1 MSANEKKG
9 IPEGIWS
16 KCAVCNEIIYQKE
29 FLKNYKVC
37 PKCNFHYQLSAYERI
52 DSLLDIGTFVETD
65 RSLTSKNPLNFTAN
79 KSYDESLAQS
89 MERTSLF
96 EAVVT
101 GEGRLGGRKVVLAVM
116 DFQFIGGSMGSVV
129 GEKVT
134 RAIERAAEK
143 KLPLIIVAASGGARM
158 QEGMFSLMQMA
169 KTSAAVNKLS
179 QNKIPYISILTH
191 PTTGGVTASF
201 ATLAD
206 VIIAEPGALIGFT
219 GPRVIE
225 QTIKQKLPEGF
236 QTAEFLLE
244 HGMVDMVV
252 ERKKIRD
259 EIGKLFDLLMP
270 EKGIKE
276 VVRDLSAEAAKDAS
290 PKEVLEAVGD
300 ALKEEIGKRV
310 QKIQNKLKKG

>member
-1 MSANEKKG
+1 MPANEKKG

-16 KCAVCNEIIYQKE
+16 KCAVCSEIIYQKE

-52 DSLLDIGTFVETD
+52 DSLVDSKTFVETD
-65 RSLTSKNPLNFTAN
+65 RGLTSTNPLNFTAN

-89 MERTSLF
+89 IERTSLP

-101 GEGRLGGRKVVLAVM
+101 GEGRLNGRKVALAVM
-116 DFQFIGGSMGSVV
+116 DFRFIGGSMGSVV

-134 RAIERAAEK
+134 RTIEKATDK
-143 KLPLIIVAASGGARM
+143 KMPLIVVAASGGARM

-179 QNKIPYISILTH
+179 QNKVPYISILTH

-244 HGMVDMVV
+244 HGMVDMVI
-252 ERKKIRD
+252 ERPKIRG
-259 EIGKLFDLLMP
+259 EVAKLFNLLT
-270 EKGIKE
+270 
-276 VVRDLSAEAAKDAS
+276 SKDAS
-290 PKEVLEAVGD
+290 AKEVLETVGD
-300 ALKEEIGKRV
+300 VLKEEIGKRV
-310 QKIQNKLKKG
+310 QKIQNKLKKGQ

>member
-16 KCAVCNEIIYQKE
+16 KCAVCNEIMYQKE

-37 PKCNFHYQLSAYERI
+37 PKCKFHYQLSAYERI
-52 DSLLDIGTFVETD
+52 DSLVDEGTFVETD
-65 RSLTSKNPLNFTAN
+65 RGLRSSNPLNFTAN

-89 MERTSLF
+89 VERTALP
-96 EAVVT
+96 EAVIT
-101 GEGRLGGRKVVLAVM
+101 GEGRLNGQRVVLAVM
-116 DFQFIGGSMGSVV
+116 DFRFIGGSMGSVV

-143 KLPLIIVAASGGARM
+143 KLPLIVVAASGGARM

-169 KTSAAVNKLS
+169 KTSAAVNNLS
-179 QNKIPYISILTH
+179 RNKVPYISILTH

-225 QTIKQKLPEGF
+225 QTIKQKLPQGF

-259 EIGKLFDLLMP
+259 EIARLLKLLMP
-270 EKGIKE
+270 ERKIKE
-276 VVRDLSAEAAKDAS
+276 VIKNFSAETSKDAS
-290 PKEVLEAVGD
+290 PKDVLEAVGD
-300 ALKEEIGKRV
+300 VLKEEIGKRV
-310 QKIQNKLKKG
+310 QKIHNKLKKG

>member
-1 MSANEKKG
+1 
-9 IPEGIWS
+9 
-16 KCAVCNEIIYQKE
+16 
-29 FLKNYKVC
+29 
-37 PKCNFHYQLSAYERI
+37 
-52 DSLLDIGTFVETD
+52 
-65 RSLTSKNPLNFTAN
+65 
-79 KSYDESLAQS
+79 
-89 MERTSLF
+89 
-96 EAVVT
+96 
-101 GEGRLGGRKVVLAVM
+101 
-116 DFQFIGGSMGSVV
+116 V

-134 RAIERAAEK
+134 RAIERAANK
-143 KLPLIIVAASGGARM
+143 KIPLIVVAASGGARM

-244 HGMVDMVV
+244 HGMVDIVV
-252 ERKKIRD
+252 ERKKIKD
-259 EIGKLFDLLMP
+259 EISKLLSLLTP
-270 EKGIKE
+270 EKKIKE